1 MDSRFPTHYLNYRDV
16 LRLSPAAFR
25 TFVLSTAWSV
35 SNMTDGSIP
44 RADLPLVPFA
54 TEEHAAELVSS
65 GLWSESDD
73 GYVITEFAKHQ
84 TSAARMEASLT
95 NRRETDR
102 ARKQRER
109 KHRSGDHSSC
119 LSEHCDEA
127 DSAPPQEE
135 SRGLSRDRHVRLE
148 GKAEAEAEAEAVQG
162 VHEFVD
168 EETGEVFDSAS
179 TSDSSDSTP
188 LSSRVPSFS
197 EAPEYRSADPFGST
211 SSSSASSPD
220 GPSSVDFDALLDE
233 FRNPGVA

>member
-127 DSAPPQEE
+127 DSAAPQEE
-135 SRGLSRDRHVRLE
+135 SRGLSRDGHVRLE
-148 GKAEAEAEAEAVQG
+148 GKAEAEAEAEAVQE

-179 TSDSSDSTP
+179 TSDSTP
-188 LSSRVPSFS
+188 ASGRVPSFS

-220 GPSSVDFDALLDE
+220 GPSSVDFESFAAS
-233 FRNPGVA
+233 FRRGA